1 MEQLSAALPEQQEDF
16 LSPSLADFDEQQ
28 EACDL
33 SQVALLSFPD
43 FASFDDGAFSE
54 EVVPP
59 KATSFVDPSAAVFVL
74 AT

>member
-1 MEQLSAALPEQQEDF
+1 MKLFF